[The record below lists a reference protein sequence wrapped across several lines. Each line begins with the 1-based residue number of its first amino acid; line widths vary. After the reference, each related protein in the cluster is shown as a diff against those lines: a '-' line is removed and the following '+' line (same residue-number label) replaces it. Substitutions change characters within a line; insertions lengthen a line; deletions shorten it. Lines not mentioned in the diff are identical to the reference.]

1 MVPRFITISNSVCSF
16 QGEYWTLCYKQ
27 HARLCFCAAICDFA
41 PCQFATSLRLI
52 GTHTWDV
59 GTAKFS
65 QQCGM
70 VFYRR
75 KIAAVVRFA
84 DFSVITCAFEIF
96 LRCLF
101 FMCSFAILVF
111 NANKLIYL
119 STKFSTKADSF
130 LSFILAFIIE
140 KQHDFC
146 LFM

>member
-1 MVPRFITISNSVCSF
+1 
-16 QGEYWTLCYKQ
+16 
-27 HARLCFCAAICDFA
+27 
-41 PCQFATSLRLI
+41 
-52 GTHTWDV
+52 
-59 GTAKFS
+59 
-65 QQCGM
+65 M

-146 LFM
+146 LFMFHVKQFVCKIVHKMQ

>member
-1 MVPRFITISNSVCSF
+1 M
-16 QGEYWTLCYKQ
+16 L
-27 HARLCFCAAICDFA
+27 
-41 PCQFATSLRLI
+41 
-52 GTHTWDV
+52 
-59 GTAKFS
+59 
-65 QQCGM
+65 
-70 VFYRR
+70 FYMR

-101 FMCSFAILVF
+101 LCVHLRFLVF

-146 LFM
+146 LFMFHVKQFVCKIVHKIQ